1 MSVSISRGWAVLSLI
16 VVMVCGGCET
26 RDGEAIV
33 REKEHIPVAEAVP
46 SPSAILSS
54 NRAQDATAPNNE
66 PTPGEEIVTEEKE
79 DSGTDVRGTSKDP
92 RASDHEHW
100 IVNVEMVHD
109 LRRIEVR
116 VDQPQWAALKVGD
129 RVKVT
134 YKIGKYTGTI
144 WGASIQGP

>member
-1 MSVSISRGWAVLSLI
+1 
-16 VVMVCGGCET
+16 
-26 RDGEAIV
+26 
-33 REKEHIPVAEAVP
+33 
-46 SPSAILSS
+46 
-54 NRAQDATAPNNE
+54 
-66 PTPGEEIVTEEKE
+66 
-79 DSGTDVRGTSKDP
+79 
-92 RASDHEHW
+92 
-100 IVNVEMVHD
+100 MVHD